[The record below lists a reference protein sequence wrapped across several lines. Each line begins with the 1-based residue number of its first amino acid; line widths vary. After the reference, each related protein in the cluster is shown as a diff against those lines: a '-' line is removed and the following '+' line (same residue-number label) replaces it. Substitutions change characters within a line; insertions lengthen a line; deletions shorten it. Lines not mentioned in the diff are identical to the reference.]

1 MNEAGKKKVIQ
12 KKLPRDVYN
21 SLKSVVGERWIYEQ
35 RSVVETYSK
44 LSIDAST
51 FVRKHDKDP
60 HLLPACIV
68 LPATTEEIQAIV
80 KICNRHRIPFVPF
93 TNGQVFCAP
102 TNEQPTVIIH
112 LSRMNRIL
120 RIDTENLSATLQ
132 PYVDYGQLQAEAMKR
147 GLWNG
152 GSPLATSLCKLASQY
167 SFAGLWQTDLKYGLL
182 NRNIVSVKMVLPDG
196 EILVTGSRCIP
207 KAGDFWEYGPGPD
220 LMGLQRASAG
230 TSGIVTEITVKLH
243 TWVGDQSFPEIPA
256 GRPSLVDVHDP
267 KYDSP
272 PSPLKNHRLY
282 WIEFKDF
289 ASEIKAMREIAHS
302 GIGIGLNATGVYSAF
317 YCSQTQEMTIER
329 CKKKFFPDWNC
340 YVILANIT
348 SEKQIPYEEK
358 VLRQIVQETGGVF
371 LSENYK
377 PEVLEALKPW
387 NYDCIR
393 HTTGFRM
400 NRKMYANA
408 WLPVG
413 PFENGFV
420 TMEQWKKA
428 LEMFGECDITDRGG
442 ADDTPFVYALQRGHF
457 CFFETDNYPD
467 PVLPEEIKKAQ
478 AYGLYGNAVFIRHN
492 LGPMLMAFLNVEP
505 LTTMFPEA
513 GPNAHLLMRKI
524 RKVFDPNGVCAPGRQ
539 VFTEEEWQRF
549 PAEVK
554 NAVNKMRALQ
564 NLPEIVC

>member
-1 MNEAGKKKVIQ
+1 MNATRTQKVIQ
-12 KKLPRDVYN
+12 KRLPRDVY
-21 SLKSVVGERWIYEQ
+21 SALKSVVGERWIYEQ

-51 FVRKHDKDP
+51 FVRKHEKDP
-60 HLLPACIV
+60 HVLPACVI

-102 TNEQPTVIIH
+102 TNDQPTVVIH

-207 KAGDFWEYGPGPD
+207 RAGDFWEYGPGPD

-267 KYDSP
+267 KYDNP
-272 PSPLKNHRLY
+272 PAPLKKHRLY

-329 CKKKFFPDWNC
+329 CKKKFFPNWNC

-348 SEKQIPYEEK
+348 SDKQIDYEEK
-358 VLRQIVQETGGVF
+358 VLRQIVEETGGVF
-371 LSENYK
+371 LSESYK
-377 PEVLEALKPW
+377 PQVLEALKPW

-413 PFENGFV
+413 PFENGSV

-513 GPNAHLLMRKI
+513 GPNAHLLMRKL
-524 RKVFDPNGVCAPGRQ
+524 RKVFDPNGVCSPGRQ

-549 PAEVK
+549 PEEIK
-554 NAVNKMRALQ
+554 NAVNKMRAMQ
-564 NLPEIVC
+564 NLPEIA